1 MNLVELEE
9 IAYPKSYYDFYK
21 KKYDKI
27 YINKSCLIPS
37 NINPNVKFTELY
49 LKRDSDKVFVNIGES
64 WAYGEG
70 MPGIRTALSEF
81 SIDSMISNTFGNKIS
96 YLLGADLY
104 QYAVPGNNN
113 LYMHIELDRI
123 LEYINQLGYKKVYVA
138 INHTENTR
146 EIPLSGTT
154 HFKNHPIN
162 DLFRNTSLD
171 IKDWVKAYDEVWFDH
186 IQRLKDK
193 YPDFEFIV
201 WRNFTRKN
209 TEKNYDSFK
218 IAELTWTEYSA
229 RLENLDLISP
239 AISNFPSMHDFI
251 DDSRYKVK
259 MDRDWFENEM
269 SLQEKV
275 VEFIRQ
281 STYHKNHPNEAGHIA
296 WTLYLVKQAGWA
308 NI

>member
-1 MNLVELEE
+1 MTLVELPESS
-9 IAYPKSYYDFYK
+9 YPKSYYDFYK

-27 YINKSCLIPS
+27 YLNDKCLIPS
-37 NINPNVKFTELY
+37 NINANVKFCEFY
-49 LKRDSDKVFVNIGES
+49 LKRDSDSIFVNIGES
-64 WAYGEG
+64 WTYGEG
-70 MPGIRTALSEF
+70 MPGIKTVLNEF
-81 SIDSMISNTFGNKIS
+81 NLHSMIENTFGNKIS
-96 YLLGADLY
+96 CLLGADLY

-123 LEYINQLGYKKVYVA
+123 LDYISTLGYKKVYVS

-146 EIPLSGTT
+146 EMPLCGSAL
-154 HFKNHPIN
+154 FKNHPIN
-162 DLFRNTSLD
+162 ELFFNSNLD

-186 IQRLKDK
+186 VQRLKEK
-193 YPDFEFIV
+193 YPDYEFIV

-209 TEKNYDSFK
+209 TEKNYDGFK
-218 IAELTWTEYSA
+218 LAELTWVEYSA
-229 RLENLDLISP
+229 RLENIKMTSP
-239 AISNFPSMHDFI
+239 AISNFPSMHYFI
-251 DDSRYKVK
+251 EDGRYKVK

-269 SLQEKV
+269 TLQEKV
-275 VEFIRQ
+275 VDFIRQ